1 MVFTVII
8 ILIILQRLVE
18 LVVAKRNEKMMLAKG
33 AYEVGASHYP
43 YMILLHSSFFVC
55 LIIEVMYSNLS
66 QTPNYLLLAVFLFLQ
81 LMRIWCLT
89 SLKSFWNTKIIIL
102 PGATLVKKGPYAFI
116 PHPNYV
122 VVCLEILVL
131 PLMFQAYFTVVC
143 FTLLNFA
150 MLAVRIPVEEKA
162 LKEATKIKI

>member
-1 MVFTVII
+1 MVFAIIVII
-8 ILIILQRLVE
+8 VIMQRLVE
-18 LVVAKRNEKMMLAKG
+18 LVVAKRNEKTMLAKG

-43 YMILLHSSFFVC
+43 YMILLHSSFFIC
-55 LIIEVMYSNLS
+55 LLIEVVYSNAY
-66 QTPNYLLLAVFLFLQ
+66 QMPNYLLLAVFLILQ
-81 LMRIWCLT
+81 LLRIWCLT

-102 PGATLVKKGPYAFI
+102 PGATLIKKGPYAFI

-131 PLMFQAYFTVVC
+131 PLMFQAYFTAVS

-162 LKEATKIKI
+162 LKEATKINV